1 MGYEWFDE
9 YCVSKIGVQKDYKEE
24 WGATRYMIDGKM
36 FLLHGGDQNGK
47 AIITVKLEPMNGE
60 MLRSQFSDIFPGYY
74 MNKVHWNSL
83 YLEGSVPDDIVKKMI
98 DESYTLILKSLPKKV
113 QNALSDEEDLS

>member
-9 YCVSKIGVQKDYKEE
+9 YCVSKIGVKKDYKEE

-60 MLRSQFSDIFPGYY
+60 MLRSQFTDIIPGYY

-83 YLEGSVPDDIVKKMI
+83 YLEGSVPDDVVRKMI
-98 DESYTLILKSLPKKV
+98 DESYSLIVASLPKKV
-113 QNALSDEEDLS
+113 QKALLNL